1 MINIEIWAS
10 GGGSNADKIL
20 SYFNNN
26 PIIEVVSLGSNR
38 SKAGAFN
45 MAHKHQIKSILWDKK
60 SWETSNIIHGLKERS
75 IDFIVLAGFLK
86 LVPKEI
92 I

>member
-20 SYFNNN
+20 SYFKNN
-26 PIIEVVSLGSNR
+26 PSIDVVSLGCNR

-45 MAHKHQIKSILWDKK
+45 VAHKHQIKSILWDKK